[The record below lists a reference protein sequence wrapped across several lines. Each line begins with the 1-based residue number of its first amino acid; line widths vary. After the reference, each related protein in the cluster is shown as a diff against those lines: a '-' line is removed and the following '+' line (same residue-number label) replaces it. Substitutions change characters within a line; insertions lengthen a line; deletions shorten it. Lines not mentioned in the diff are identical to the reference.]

1 MHGDVKMLIP
11 KQVLVI
17 LAICLAK
24 HCATANQKAKSETYN
39 FEPQLL
45 EFKSYFRL
53 SCGSIARYLNVS
65 SRELWFLS
73 IERVTFLSRNS
84 LCRVVLSSGGKTADE
99 LGPWAETNGQESGYR
114 SMINSSIRWR
124 NDLML
129 TMPVK
134 RRWAMVA
141 TNPIEE

>member
-1 MHGDVKMLIP
+1 MLDSSALTLGSASPQEWRRISE
-11 KQVLVI
+11 I
-17 LAICLAK
+17 YCAIRK
-24 HCATANQKAKSETYN
+24 
-39 FEPQLL
+39 
-45 EFKSYFRL
+45 
-53 SCGSIARYLNVS
+53 I
-65 SRELWFLS
+65 
-73 IERVTFLSRNS
+73 
-84 LCRVVLSSGGKTADE
+84 DE